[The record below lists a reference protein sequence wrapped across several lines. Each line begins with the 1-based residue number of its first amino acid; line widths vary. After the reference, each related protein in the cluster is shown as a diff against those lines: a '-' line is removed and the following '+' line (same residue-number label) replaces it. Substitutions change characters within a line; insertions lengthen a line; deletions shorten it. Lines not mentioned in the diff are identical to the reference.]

1 MSSEARS
8 VRRVQ
13 PWRAVLLAAL
23 LLRALVPAGFMPA
36 VGAGSLALV
45 FCEPGALVQHAHHA
59 GHAGHGGHGVA
70 SECPFAQSA
79 GPALPTLALA
89 PPAHPPSIHVPAL
102 GREPATQSDAPLRH
116 AAARGPPAL
125 S

>member
-1 MSSEARS
+1 MGS
-8 VRRVQ
+8 VGSTGVSAWRV
-13 PWRAVLLAAL
+13 ALVAAL

-36 VGAGSLALV
+36 AGSLALV
-45 FCEPGALVQHAHHA
+45 FCEPGAFAPHAHHA
-59 GHAGHGGHGVA
+59 HHGGHGVA
-70 SECPFAQSA
+70 AECPFAQSA

-89 PPAHPPSIHVPAL
+89 PPAHPLVSHVPAV
-102 GREPATQSDAPLRH
+102 GREPGARCDAPLRY